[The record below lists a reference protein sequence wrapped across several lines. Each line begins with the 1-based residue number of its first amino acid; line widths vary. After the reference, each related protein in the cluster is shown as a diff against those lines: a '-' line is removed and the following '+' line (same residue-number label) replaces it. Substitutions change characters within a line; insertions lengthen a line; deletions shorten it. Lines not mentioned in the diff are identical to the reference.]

1 MINGLKDFVEGLSA
15 PEDEPAA
22 WDSEA
27 TDLATNDNDATDQN
41 ANDGDRA
48 KSGSAV
54 GDSATSG
61 ATAGD
66 SAASEPLGR
75 DFSEPTPDAG
85 GASIQDGQARYQR
98 AQD

>member
-1 MINGLKDFVEGLSA
+1 MMKGLKDFVASLNA

-22 WDSEA
+22 EAADQIADDGDSAASGSAAGDSEA
-27 TDLATNDNDATDQN
+27 ADQN

-48 KSGSAV
+48 TSGSAA

-66 SAASEPLGR
+66 SAASEP
-75 DFSEPTPDAG
+75 
-85 GASIQDGQARYQR
+85 
-98 AQD
+98 